1 LEIPGFV
8 DPDFM
13 NVPAGYQPVTCK
25 EYAKAAWLYAGLARE
40 QTTVNPLGQDNSL
53 QK

>member
-1 LEIPGFV
+1 LEISGFV

-40 QTTVNPLGQDNSL
+40 QTTVNPFKQGDLL
-53 QK
+53 